1 MVTVMRDTPAR
12 RESTASGVTLLGTNA
27 DLRATFVHAFNRR
40 HRRAQDDN
48 FTGNLSIET
57 KASRVNIFAVF
68 KGDVS
73 SWHDR
78 FKNMIAPSSASFNY
92 LLFRHFFKVFNIFFA
107 SLYTRSNKLDLE
119 LVKSLRNI

>member
-40 HRRAQDDN
+40 HRRAPDDN
-48 FTGNLSIET
+48 FTGNLSIES

-78 FKNMIAPSSASFNY
+78 FKEPRSRHLAHHSIIYHFDIFLKFLIFSS
-92 LLFRHFFKVFNIFFA
+92 RHR
-107 SLYTRSNKLDLE
+107 YYE
-119 LVKSLRNI
+119 E

>member
-1 MVTVMRDTPAR
+1 MLTVMRDTPAR

-48 FTGNLSIET
+48 FTGNLSIGS

-68 KGDVS
+68 KGDIS
-73 SWHDR
+73 SWHDS
-78 FKNMIAPSSASFNY
+78 FKKLRLRHLAHRSIIYHFSTFLLKFLIFSSHHRY
-92 LLFRHFFKVFNIFFA
+92 
-107 SLYTRSNKLDLE
+107 YE
-119 LVKSLRNI
+119 E